1 MKRKKKLEE
10 GKTYWNLYEFRLR
23 GVFLLDIASTGV
35 CERSDIELGRILKC
49 PTKMVANMIQTAVE
63 RFEIKV
69 KQDKESRKIYYAA

>member
-1 MKRKKKLEE
+1 MRKKKKLEE
-10 GKTYWNLYEFRLR
+10 GKTYWNVYEVRLR
-23 GVFLLDIASTGV
+23 GVFLIDIASTGV

>member
-1 MKRKKKLEE
+1 MRKKKKLIE